1 MNVRLVSRPYFKK
14 SKVMSYCLLAM
25 YHVACTLEFFHFIL
39 HDSMISTIIF
49 NIVSENMGDLLSIV
63 VYNFKMCASRL
74 G

>member
-1 MNVRLVSRPYFKK
+1 MNVRLVSSPYFKK

-25 YHVACTLEFFHFIL
+25 YRVACTLELFHLL
-39 HDSMISTIIF
+39 HDSMVSTIIF